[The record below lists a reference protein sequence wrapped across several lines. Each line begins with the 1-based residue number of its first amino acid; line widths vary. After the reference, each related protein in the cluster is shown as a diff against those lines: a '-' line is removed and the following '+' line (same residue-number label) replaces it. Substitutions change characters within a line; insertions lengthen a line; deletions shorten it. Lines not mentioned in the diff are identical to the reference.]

1 MVRRVG
7 AAVLAAAAIGSALL
21 VANFVFSVYHTRQ
34 LRDESAAVV
43 GSSELLLALDNVLSL
58 AVDAET
64 GQRGYVITGRDEY
77 LAPYRAAVA
86 SIHRQMD
93 ALEQLVDR
101 RMPDEE
107 KRVRREFEEHWFRW
121 EAVTELYQRRLELLA
136 HGDDRGKSLEKCY
149 NAIAEN
155 TGDSYKAVKESYR
168 LIRRAGGEHVTLES
182 YKRERT
188 KKSRA
193 AKLRIL
199 KNT

>member
-1 MVRRVG
+1 MANLIIGPDGWPVDSEAERR
-7 AAVLAAAAIGSALL
+7 
-21 VANFVFSVYHTRQ
+21 RQ
-34 LRDESAAVV
+34 QQDL
-43 GSSELLLALDNVLSL
+43 GGIMLLAYSRWRAGDTTAIAE
-58 AVDAET
+58 AVRALIQDVGDA
-64 GQRGYVITGRDEY
+64 RGAE
-77 LAPYRAAVA
+77 VA
-86 SIHRQMD
+86 EQWGWLVD